1 MAQLV
6 YALDSEC
13 LAKIATILGEKA
25 DSQRFT
31 TDYERISSLVRQYLW
46 N

>member
-13 LAKIATILGEKA
+13 LAKIATILEDQA

-31 TDYERISSLVRQYLW
+31 ADYERISGLVLPCFW